1 MLLKENKYSDFL
13 NVNYYLERLFHMQNG
28 CSQKLWQPFFSP
40 KWAAGEP
47 KLWNSGC
54 TQ

>member
-1 MLLKENKYSDFL
+1 MKLYLLLAAVILYAKWL
-13 NVNYYLERLFHMQNG
+13 LFKN
-28 CSQKLWQPFFSP
+28 CDTLISP